1 MPICK
6 YRAKTADN
14 KAIDGLVE
22 AETET
27 IAIGLLKERNYDIV
41 ALEQKRNVFFEKLL
55 LWQTISKRDLLI
67 FVKQL
72 AVMVESDIPL
82 VVGLKGLVEQTDNK
96 RLKQILIEVSENV
109 EGGMKLSDALEEHP
123 RVFDNFFVNLV
134 RTGESSGRLSEVLN
148 YLADQ
153 IEKDYDLNKKIVG
166 AFIYPAFIV
175 GAMIILGIV
184 VMVYVIPKLTEMLI
198 QANAELP
205 WATKAL
211 IAVSNFFVHNGLFV
225 LLGLVVVAIALYV
238 LRNSTTMRIL
248 SGYLKLKFPIFGTLL
263 TYTYVIRFS
272 RSLNTLMSGGVPLAE
287 ALDISRGVVG
297 NKIFEGIFVRVQQDV
312 EDGQSFA
319 AALEKH
325 HEIPRLVSQLVETG
339 EEAGKVEEILSK
351 IAEFYSREV
360 ANSINK
366 MMSLLEPIIMVLL
379 GLGVGL
385 IIVAIIMPMYKLAG
399 AM

>member
-1 MPICK
+1 MIYK
-6 YRAKTADN
+6 YRAKAADN
-14 KAIDGLVE
+14 KIIDGLVE

-27 IAIGLLKERNYDIV
+27 IAIGLLKERSYDIV
-41 ALEQKRNVFFEKLL
+41 ALEQKRNVFLEKLL
-55 LWQTISKRDLLI
+55 TWQTIPKQDLLI

-96 RLKQILIEVSENV
+96 RLKQILVEVSENV
-109 EGGMKLSDALEEHP
+109 EGGMKLSDALEAHP

-148 YLADQ
+148 YLSDQ

-166 AFIYPAFIV
+166 AFIYPAFII
-175 GAMIILGIV
+175 GAMAVLGV
-184 VMVYVIPKLTEMLI
+184 MVMVYVIPKLTEMLI

-205 WATKAL
+205 MATKVL
-211 IAVSNFFVHNGLFV
+211 IAVSSFFVHNGVLV
-225 LLGLVVVAIALYV
+225 LLGLVVIGVAFYMS
-238 LRNSTTMRIL
+238 RNSTTIRIL
-248 SGYLKLKFPIFGTLL
+248 TSYLKLKFPIFGTLL

-272 RSLNTLMSGGVPLAE
+272 RSLNTLMSGGVPLAD

-297 NKIFEGIFVRVQQDV
+297 NKIFERIFMQVKRDV
-312 EDGQSFA
+312 EDGQPFA
-319 AALEKH
+319 AALAKH

-360 ANSINK
+360 ENSINK
-366 MMSLLEPIIMVLL
+366 MMSLLEPVIMVVL
-379 GLGVGL
+379 GIGVGL

>member
-1 MPICK
+1 MIYK
-6 YRAKTADN
+6 YRAKDADN
-14 KAIDGLVE
+14 KVIDGLVE

-41 ALEQKRNVFFEKLL
+41 ALEQKRNVFLEKLMA
-55 LWQTISKRDLLI
+55 WQTIPKRDLLI

-96 RLKQILIEVSENV
+96 RLQTILTEVSDNV
-109 EGGMKLSDALEEHP
+109 EGGMKLSDAFEAHP

-148 YLADQ
+148 YLSDQ

-175 GAMIILGIV
+175 GAMAVLGV
-184 VMVYVIPKLTEMLI
+184 MVMVYVIPKLTEMLI

-205 WATKAL
+205 MATKVL
-211 IAVSNFFVHNGLFV
+211 IAVSNFFVHNGALV
-225 LLGLVVVAIALYV
+225 LLGLVVVGVAFYLA
-238 LRNSTTMRIL
+238 RNSLTMRIL
-248 SGYLKLKFPIFGTLL
+248 IGYLKLKFPIFGTLL

-272 RSLNTLMSGGVPLAE
+272 RSLNTLMSGGVPLAD
-287 ALDISRGVVG
+287 ALDVSRGVVG
-297 NKIFEGIFVRVQQDV
+297 NKVFENIFVQVKRDV
-312 EDGQSFA
+312 EDGQPFA
-319 AALEKH
+319 AALAKH

-360 ANSINK
+360 ENSINK
-366 MMSLLEPIIMVLL
+366 MMSLLEPVIMVVL
-379 GLGVGL
+379 GIGVGL